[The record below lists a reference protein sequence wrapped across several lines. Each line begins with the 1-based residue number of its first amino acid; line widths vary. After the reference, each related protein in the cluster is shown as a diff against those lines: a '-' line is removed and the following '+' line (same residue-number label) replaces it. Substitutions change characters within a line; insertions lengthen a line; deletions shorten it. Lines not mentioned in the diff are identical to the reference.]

1 VLRGLGVQV
10 PLFAPR
16 NLKVQQTKSKKLD
29 ANRQIA
35 RSLEPWRFRVICGH
49 LAALALG
56 FVSACLGVV
65 IGPALQVLLAPRN
78 TVISWENLLG
88 PVWSKMLSSWT
99 SSAEISVENVY
110 LVLPGLLVGVATV
123 KSLLTFC
130 QWYTWEWL
138 GERLAFTWRKSLVN
152 SFVEVSPYLRDLGAV
167 SRAESH
173 LGGLMT
179 QDIRTCR
186 DYVVHFFGGLPREGL
201 QALFMAVS
209 LLVLSPKLF
218 LIFAFFV
225 APIAGLLNRLG
236 KKIRRRAGRALEDN
250 SSLGEWIQQR
260 LLGIE
265 TIKQLGTEALELQS
279 MRSSSQRLFNGFL
292 QAAKVKSRTSPLIE
306 CLGIIAMSIALAA
319 AFSDIATGQI
329 SGAVAMSFF
338 ASLALFAQSA
348 AKLGRYFN
356 SNREGVAAAERIF
369 SAIHDFQTVGQ
380 AKIRSGVQF
389 KSAAASSIRL
399 SDVAIHYGEKI
410 AVSQFSFEFK
420 PGKLYCIVGSSGAG
434 KSSVFNALLGL
445 RSVDSGVVEY
455 YVGPGFDDRSLD
467 IAYLPQAVPLIPGK
481 IAENVSYPSLAYDLN
496 RVREALVK
504 VGFSVDSERLS
515 QGVETLVGASA
526 LQLSGGQLQRLQ
538 LARLVYHHA
547 PFLLIDEGTS
557 ALDPGLEKLVLS
569 RALEVARSG
578 AVVIMIAH
586 RRAAV
591 DVADEVLV
599 MEEGKIAVSGA
610 RGIVVDSTE
619 FKRVFN

>member
-1 VLRGLGVQV
+1 MGVQV

-16 NLKVQQTKSKKLD
+16 NLKVQQTKSKNLD

-49 LAALALG
+49 LAALTLG

-65 IGPALQVLLAPRN
+65 IGPALQMLLAPRN
-78 TVISWENLLG
+78 TLISWENLLG
-88 PVWSKMLSSWT
+88 PVWSKILSNWT
-99 SSAEISVENVY
+99 STAEISVENVY
-110 LVLPGLLVGVATV
+110 LVLPGLLIGVATV
-123 KSLLTFC
+123 KSLLTFF

-138 GERLAFTWRKSLVN
+138 GERLAFAWRKSLVN
-152 SFVEVSPYLRDLGAV
+152 SFVEVSPYFRDLGAI
-167 SRAESH
+167 SRAESN

-209 LLVLSPKLF
+209 LLILSPKLF
-218 LIFAFFV
+218 LIFAFFI

-250 SSLGEWIQQR
+250 STLGEWIQQR

-265 TIKQLGTEALELQS
+265 TIKQLGTEAIELES
-279 MRSSSQRLFNGFL
+279 MRGSSQRLFNGFL

-369 SAIHDFQTVGQ
+369 SAIHDFKTVGQ

-389 KSAAASSIRL
+389 KSAPASSIRL
-399 SDVAIHYGEKI
+399 SNVAIHYGKKI
-410 AVSQFSFEFK
+410 AVSQFSFEFM

-434 KSSVFNALLGL
+434 KTSVFNALLGL

-455 YVGPGFDDRSLD
+455 SVGPGFDDRSLD

-481 IAENVSYPSLAYDLN
+481 IAENVSYPNLTYDVN
-496 RVREALVK
+496 RVREALAK
-504 VGFSVDSERLS
+504 VGFRVESERLT

-538 LARLVYHHA
+538 LARLVYHHS

-557 ALDPGLEKLVLS
+557 ALDPELEKLVLS
-569 RALEVARSG
+569 RAMELARSG
-578 AVVIMIAH
+578 CVVIMIAH

-599 MEEGKIAVSGA
+599 MEEGRIAVSGTRA
-610 RGIVVDSTE
+610 VVVESEE